1 MPVDWVVVGV
11 DNGGT
16 TNNGTVLDSTGRFL
30 LDQLAEVP
38 SNVRDGPDK
47 AIQSLVD
54 SVEQVLALTGVPFA
68 SVRAVGLDTPGP
80 ASADGVISSKGA
92 TNFGDAGW
100 GGFDIRSALAERLG
114 LPVLYNNDGN
124 AAALYAHHVRFGAD
138 SRRHS
143 SVSVI
148 VGTGLGGGLVEAG
161 RVIKGAAGMAGELG
175 HVPIPMEGLLDLG
188 QPVPACNCGQRGD
201 AESVASL
208 TGIQKNLLPYWLSK
222 YEHHE
227 LAGLPPDKAA
237 KLVRRYGEEGDEL
250 ALTIFRQQAIAL
262 GRLLTIAANFFDPAG
277 YFLGGG
283 VVETTPRFRDWF
295 LAEVRA
301 HTVLREE
308 QVKAAEISLVPDLDM
323 AGARG
328 SAIAARDWLI
338 GQELGVQAGDSLSVG
353 RRDEHHHGEA
363 DRLLA
368 LVAVAVRAAGGE
380 PGALAGPERVAL
392 PGDRQRQ
399 GARLHPDHLAGGG
412 RVCVTAERLPGHHF
426 PPPQLDRPG
435 WIGRADDRP
444 GAPGRPAPEHARG
457 VRVADPYGRFPA
469 HVDEQ
474 GHRDAERVA
483 DARQRGQVRVGPP
496 LLERDEHALAHP
508 RARGQLIQ

>member
-16 TNNGTVLDSTGRFL
+16 TNNGTVLNSTGQFL
-30 LDQLAEVP
+30 LDQMAEVP
-38 SNVRDGPDK
+38 SNVREGPGR

-54 SVEQVLALTGVPFA
+54 SVAQALELTGVPIT

-80 ASADGVISSKGA
+80 ASADGIISSKGA

-100 GGFDIRSALAERLG
+100 GGFDIRGALAERLG
-114 LPVLYNNDGN
+114 LPVIYNNDGN
-124 AAALYAHHVRFGAD
+124 AAALYAHHVRFGRD

-143 SVSVI
+143 SVSAI

-175 HVPIPMEGLLDLG
+175 HVPIPMDGLLGPG
-188 QPVPACNCGQRGD
+188 QPLPACNCGQRGD

-208 TGIQKNLLPYWLSK
+208 TGIQNNLLPYWLTR

-237 KLVRRYGEEGDEL
+237 KLVRRYGEDGDEL

-262 GRLLTIAANFFDPAG
+262 GRLFTIAANFFDPAE

-283 VVETTPRFRDWF
+283 VVEAAPHFRDWF
-295 LAEVRA
+295 FAEVRA
-301 HTVLREE
+301 NTVLREE
-308 QVKAAEISLVPDLDM
+308 QARAAEISLVPDLDM

-328 SAIAARDWLI
+328 SAIAARDWLT
-338 GQELGVQAGDSLSVG
+338 GQEPGVQDRESLSLG

-368 LVAVAVRAAGGE
+368 IVAVPVRAAGRE
-380 PGALAGPERVAL
+380 AGALAGPERVAL
-392 PGDRQRQ
+392 AGDRQRQ
-399 GARLHPDHLAGGG
+399 GALLNPGHLTGGRRVRVTAKRLAGHD
-412 RVCVTAERLPGHHF
+412 L
-426 PPPQLDRPG
+426 PPPQLDRPRRVG
-435 WIGRADDRP
+435 CADDRP
-444 GAPGRPAPEHARG
+444 AAPGRPAPEHARR
-457 VRVADPYGRFPA
+457 VRAADPDGRLTA
-469 HVDEQ
+469 HVDKLRH
-474 GHRDAERVA
+474 GNAEGVA
-483 DARQRGQVRVGPP
+483 DARERGQVRVGPP
-496 LLERDEHALAHP
+496 LLERHEHALAHP
-508 RARGQLIQ
+508 